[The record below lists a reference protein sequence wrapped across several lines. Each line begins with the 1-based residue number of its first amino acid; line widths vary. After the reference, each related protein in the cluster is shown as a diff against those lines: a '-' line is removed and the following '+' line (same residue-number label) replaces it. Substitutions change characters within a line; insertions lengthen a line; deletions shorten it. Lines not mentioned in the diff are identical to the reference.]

1 MTVYTATS
9 LTSDETWNFISL
21 PALARLL
28 GSTDYHLAHD
38 EPESTTR
45 TVAISKADE
54 HSREV
59 LARVRV
65 PAQACQPTAEGGDLG
80 GLVHIRLGELLPK
93 VDQWAAEHK
102 VNRAEAVRELFAT
115 ALAGARR

>member
-9 LTSDETWNFISL
+9 LTSDETWNFISV

-28 GSTDYHLAHD
+28 GGNDYQLAHD
-38 EPESTTR
+38 EPDSTTR
-45 TVAISKADE
+45 TVVISRADE
-54 HSREV
+54 HGREV

-65 PAQACQPTAEGGDLG
+65 PAQACQPAAEGGDLG
-80 GLVHIRLGELLPK
+80 GLVHVRLGELLPK
-93 VDQWAAEHK
+93 VDHWAAEHE
-102 VNRAEAVRELFAT
+102 VNRAEAVRELLAT